1 MATVEERLA
10 TLEARTEALPR
21 VEAKVDDIAA
31 WVNVQKGRESL
42 GKYVIP
48 MAALGI
54 AIAAFLQGS

>member
-21 VEAKVDDIAA
+21 LEAKVDDIAA
-31 WVNVQKGRESL
+31 WVNQQKGREAL

-48 MAALGI
+48 LGAL
-54 AIAAFLQGS
+54 AIAVASFVRGG